1 MAQEINRY
9 TELLK
14 AKADREGA
22 LLALQKEAVKNRYNQ
37 EVLKQLEEILKAE
50 QILERLQTKFQ

>member
-37 EVLKQLEEILKAE
+37 EALKQLEEILKAE